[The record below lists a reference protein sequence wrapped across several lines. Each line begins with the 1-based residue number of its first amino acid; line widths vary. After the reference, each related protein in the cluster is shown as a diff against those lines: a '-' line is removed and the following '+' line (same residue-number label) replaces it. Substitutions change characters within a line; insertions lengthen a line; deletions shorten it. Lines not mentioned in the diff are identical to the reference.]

1 MNIRKCMFAVAM
13 ALAAWLAGCSNQ
25 QVAVATPEPLSV
37 AGANKT
43 RVMSVAEDVLTQMRF
58 TVEKADT
65 EKGYIR
71 TRPLRGGQ
79 LFEIWRK
86 DNASAAQLAESS
98 IHSIQRTVELNITE
112 SNAGVQVKCDVGVRR
127 LSLPEN
133 DHVAQSRAA
142 NMFTASSTALQRLT
156 VNEEQAQQMEWIELG
171 PDPALE
177 TRILQLIQ
185 RRITGSEG

>member
-1 MNIRKCMFAVAM
+1 MNIRKYIFAVAM
-13 ALAAWLAGCSNQ
+13 ALAAWLVGCSSQ
-25 QVAVATPEPLSV
+25 QVAIPAPGPLSV
-37 AGANKT
+37 AGVNKT
-43 RVMSVAEDVLTQMRF
+43 RVMSVAEDVLTQMHF

-79 LFEIWRK
+79 LFEVWRK
-86 DNASAAQLAESS
+86 DNASAAQLAEANL
-98 IHSIQRTVELNITE
+98 HSIQRTVELNITE
-112 SNAGVQVKCDVGVRR
+112 SGGGVQVKCDVGVRR

-133 DHVAQSRAA
+133 DHVARSRAA
-142 NMFTASSTALQRLT
+142 NMFTASSTAIQRLT
-156 VNEEQAQQMEWIELG
+156 VNPEQAQRMEWIELG

-185 RRITGSEG
+185 RRTTGSEG

>member
-1 MNIRKCMFAVAM
+1 MNIRKCMFAAAM
-13 ALAAWLAGCSNQ
+13 ALAAVLAGCSSQ
-25 QVAVATPEPLSV
+25 QVAAPGPLSV

-58 TVEKADT
+58 TVEKADV

-86 DNASAAQLAESS
+86 DNVSAGQVAEANL
-98 IHSIQRTVELNITE
+98 HSIQRTVELNITE
-112 SNAGVQVKCDVGVRR
+112 SDAGVQVKCDVGVRR

-133 DHVAQSRAA
+133 DHATRSRAA
-142 NMFTASSTALQRLT
+142 SMFTASSTSLQRLT
-156 VNEEQAQQMEWIELG
+156 VNPEQAQQMEWIELG

-177 TRILQLIQ
+177 TRILQLIK

>member
-1 MNIRKCMFAVAM
+1 MNVRKCIFAVAI
-13 ALAAWLAGCSNQ
+13 AAAAVLAGCASQ
-25 QVAVATPEPLSV
+25 QVAAPGPLSV
-37 AGANKT
+37 TGVNKT

-133 DHVAQSRAA
+133 DYVAQSHAA
-142 NMFTASSTALQRLT
+142 NMFTASSTSRQRLDI
-156 VNEEQAQQMEWIELG
+156 NEEQTQQMEWIELG

>member
-13 ALAAWLAGCSNQ
+13 ALAAGLAGCSSQ

-79 LFEIWRK
+79 FFEFWRK
-86 DNASAAQLAESS
+86 DNASAAQFAEANL
-98 IHSIQRTVELNITE
+98 HSIQRTVELNITE
-112 SNAGVQVKCDVGVRR
+112 SDVGVQVKCDVGVRR

-133 DHVAQSRAA
+133 DRVARSRAA
-142 NMFTASSTALQRLT
+142 NMFTSSSIAQQSLT
-156 VNEEQAQQMEWIELG
+156 VNAEQAQRMEWIELG

>member
-1 MNIRKCMFAVAM
+1 MNVRKCMFAVAI
-13 ALAAWLAGCSNQ
+13 AVAAVLAGCASQ
-25 QVAVATPEPLSV
+25 QVAAPEPLSV
-37 AGANKT
+37 SGVNKT

-58 TVEKADT
+58 TVEKADA

-79 LFEIWRK
+79 LFEVWRK
-86 DNASAAQLAESS
+86 DNVSAAQLAEANL
-98 IHSIQRTVELNITE
+98 HSIQRTVELNITE
-112 SNAGVQVKCDVGVRR
+112 SNTGVQVKCDVGVRR

-133 DHVAQSRAA
+133 DHVIRSHAA
-142 NMFTASSTALQRLT
+142 NMFTASSVAMQRLT

>member
-1 MNIRKCMFAVAM
+1 MNIRKYMFIVAM
-13 ALAAWLAGCSNQ
+13 ALAAGLTGCSSQ
-25 QVAVATPEPLSV
+25 QVAAPGPLSV

-43 RVMSVAEDVLTQMRF
+43 RVMSVAEDVLTRMHF

-79 LFEIWRK
+79 FFEVWRK
-86 DNASAAQLAESS
+86 DNVSAGQIAEAS

-112 SNAGVQVKCDVGVRR
+112 SGGGVQIKCDVGVRR

-133 DHVAQSRAA
+133 DHASRSRAA
-142 NMFTASSTALQRLT
+142 EMFTASSTSLQRLT
-156 VNEEQAQQMEWIELG
+156 VNPEQAQQMEWIELG

-177 TRILQLIQ
+177 TRILQLIK

>member
-1 MNIRKCMFAVAM
+1 MSMRKYIFAVAA
-13 ALAAWLAGCSNQ
+13 ALAAGLAGCASQ
-25 QVAVATPEPLSV
+25 PVAAPGALSV

-58 TVEKADT
+58 TVEKADV

-79 LFEIWRK
+79 LFEVWRR
-86 DNASAAQLAESS
+86 DNASAGQLAEAN

-112 SNAGVQVKCDVGVRR
+112 SDAGVQVKCDVGVRR

-133 DHVAQSRAA
+133 DHVTRSRAA
-142 NMFTASSTALQRLT
+142 NMFTASSTSLQRLT
-156 VNEEQAQQMEWIELG
+156 VNPEQAQQMEWIELG